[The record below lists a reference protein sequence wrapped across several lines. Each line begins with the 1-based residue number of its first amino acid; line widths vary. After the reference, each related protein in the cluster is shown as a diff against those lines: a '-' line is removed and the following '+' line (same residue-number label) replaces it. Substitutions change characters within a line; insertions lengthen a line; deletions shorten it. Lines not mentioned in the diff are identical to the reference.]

1 MAKEGHQAGRTDT
14 LQSWLETLRERT
26 LMLGLLWLGVL
37 GGVVMIGL
45 RFFLDPLESMI
56 TAGLLVLLALAVWR
70 MRRWSYLAAAVALI
84 VGSLT
89 ITLYLVA
96 WSGFTFAIIL
106 LVMPVGL
113 AVLTISRSAGFF
125 TALLC
130 SGWLCLAPAEYL
142 AASSALRGFTII
154 LLWSTLGMLWL
165 TLNPLVTAV
174 QWSWDSYEKSWD
186 LLEEARGYQLK
197 LQQALEDLGNAN
209 TQLARLNQRAQQ
221 LRQIADDERRAKEE
235 FVANVSHELRT
246 PLNMIVGFCEMITQ
260 APEMYGSTIPSSVLA
275 DLSVVLRNGQH
286 LASLI
291 DDVLDLSQIEADQ
304 MALSRESVSLR
315 AIVNSAI
322 IAVEPLF
329 QSKGLDL
336 SADLPESIP
345 DVFCDPTRIR
355 EVLLNLLSNA
365 GRFTEEGGVYV
376 SVHRQATDVV
386 VTVWDTGPGIA
397 KVDQERIFQ
406 PFQQLDN
413 SIRRRYGGTGLG
425 LSISRSFV
433 ELHGGRMWMES
444 EVGEGTAFHFTLPL
458 ESPSPASGSP
468 LRWLQPDWEFL
479 QRTRPLVVDFEPV
492 KPRILV
498 VEPGLYVNRMLS
510 RYLDGVE
517 TIAVGDLQ
525 EAGEVIKTSPVQCLV
540 VNNLEIADVLRR
552 IEETDLIPEDLPVF
566 VSSIPGA
573 AASKE
578 ALNIADYLVKPISR
592 TKLLAALK
600 ALDVSVETVLLVDD
614 DPDALRLF
622 RRMLLS
628 SDTHYR
634 IIRAAS
640 GEEAWRVLHEKKVD
654 ALLLDLVMPGMD
666 GFQLLSKKNS
676 DPALRNVP
684 VILISARDPV
694 GQPIVSKTLSITRK
708 QGLNA
713 RELLDCF
720 KAFRSTLAAKG
731 ET

>member
-1 MAKEGHQAGRTDT
+1 MVEKGHRAGSTDT
-14 LQSWLETLRERT
+14 LRSWLEILRERT

-37 GGVVMIGL
+37 GGVVMVGL
-45 RFFLDPLESMI
+45 RFFSDPLESML
-56 TAGLLVLLALAVWR
+56 TAGLLVLLTLAVWQ
-70 MRRWSYLAAAVALI
+70 MRRWSYLAAAIALI
-84 VGSLT
+84 LGSLA

-113 AVLTISRSAGFF
+113 AVLTISRAAGLF

-130 SGWLCLAPAEYL
+130 SGWLCLAPVDYL
-142 AASSALRGFTII
+142 AASSALRSLTII
-154 LLWSTLGMLWL
+154 VLWSTLGMLWL

-174 QWSWDSYEKSWD
+174 QWSWDSYERSWD

-197 LQQALEDLGNAN
+197 LQQALEDLGDAN

-221 LRQIADDERRAKEE
+221 LRQIAEDERHAKEE

-260 APEMYGSTIPSSVLA
+260 APEMYGSAIPSSVLA

-304 MALSRESVSLR
+304 MALSRENVSLH

-322 IAVEPLF
+322 IAVKPLF
-329 QSKGLDL
+329 QSKGLEL

-345 DVFCDPTRIR
+345 EVFCDPTRIR

-376 SVHRQATDVV
+376 KVRRQATDVV

-397 KVDQERIFQ
+397 KADQERIFQ

-433 ELHGGRMWMES
+433 ELHGGRMWMKS
-444 EVGEGTAFHFTLPL
+444 EVGEGTAFHFSLPV
-458 ESPSPASGSP
+458 ESSSSASDSP
-468 LRWLQPDWEFL
+468 LRWLQPDWEFV
-479 QRTRPLVVDFEPV
+479 QRTRPLAVDFEPV

-498 VEPGLYVNRMLS
+498 VEPGLHVNRMLS

-517 TIAVGDLQ
+517 TVAVGDLQ
-525 EAGEVIKTSPVQCLV
+525 EAGKVIQASPVQCLV
-540 VNNLEIADVLRR
+540 VNDLEIADVMRR
-552 IEETDLIPEDLPVF
+552 IEETDLIPKDLPVF

-573 AASKE
+573 AASNE

-592 TKLLAALK
+592 TKLLAALQ

-622 RRMLLS
+622 RRMLMS

-634 IIRAAS
+634 IIRATS
-640 GEEAWRVLHEKKVD
+640 GEEAWRVLREKKVD

-666 GFQLLSKKNS
+666 GFQLLSEKNS
-676 DPALRNVP
+676 DPALRNIP
-684 VILISARDPV
+684 VILISARDPA

-708 QGLNA
+708 EGLNA

-720 KAFRSTLAAKG
+720 KAFRSALAAKR